1 MTPDNME
8 QQTHQ
13 MSKKIEG
20 FAGYDN
26 DGSAIIGSQRNQYL
40 SMHCTTVIHDGPPE
54 PVFTE
59 SEVRAMMDDVKAIAA
74 DHSMKCYTNRI
85 NQMTPPAPVAFH
97 IDNYLWKSHGLSSDP
112 T

>member
-1 MTPDNME
+1 
-8 QQTHQ
+8 
-13 MSKKIEG
+13 
-20 FAGYDN
+20 
-26 DGSAIIGSQRNQYL
+26 
-40 SMHCTTVIHDGPPE
+40 
-54 PVFTE
+54 
-59 SEVRAMMDDVKAIAA
+59 MMDDVKAIAA

>member
-1 MTPDNME
+1 MM
-8 QQTHQ
+8 
-13 MSKKIEG
+13 KITGAYRSMLGETEFHERELPLKNPG
-20 FAGYDN
+20 AFLPAVMVVGDTN
-26 DGSAIIGSQRNQYL
+26 DEVPRL
-40 SMHCTTVIHDGPPE
+40 
-54 PVFTE
+54 FTE